1 MISSHLK
8 AMGLKTSPTSPCL
21 FLCTLFDDEFPF
33 YVSIYVD
40 DIVYFSASNVVEE
53 KFEALLST
61 IGTVNFMG

>member
-1 MISSHLK
+1 
-8 AMGLKTSPTSPCL
+8 MGLKTSPTSPCL

-61 IGTVNFMG
+61 IGTVSFMG